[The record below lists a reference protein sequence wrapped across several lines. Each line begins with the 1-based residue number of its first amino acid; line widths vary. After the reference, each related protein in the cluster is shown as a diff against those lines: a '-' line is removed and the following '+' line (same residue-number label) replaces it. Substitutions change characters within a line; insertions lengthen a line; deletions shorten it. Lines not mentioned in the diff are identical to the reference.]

1 MIILV
6 IFLVSMLFFS
16 PSAEALNIQAGEA
29 APDFTL
35 STTEGNTVSLSEYR
49 DEVVA
54 LIYWRTGQ
62 KRSLLAVKDG
72 NDVLEEFKKKNMK
85 ILSIIA
91 DSDNKDDAEKTFSE
105 NGIEYPLLVDYDRVF
120 YSTYGIRVYPTTII
134 IDKDG
139 KLSYVIPSHPLTYK
153 KLLKGHIRKA
163 LGEIDE
169 AGLQEALST
178 KKEDYD
184 KDEKDALRRYNLALK
199 FTKSGMHDL
208 AIDTVLKAINAKP
221 EMTKPHIL
229 LGFLYLETNE
239 SDQALDAF
247 NKALE
252 LDPDSRDAKTGLG
265 GALVLKGKADSA
277 IEILHDAATANPYP
291 QMAYYELGRAYEL
304 KGDKDKS
311 IEMYK
316 KAIEKIVKKNV
327 LPSAISKCQ

>member
-1 MIILV
+1 MIFLA
-6 IFLVSMLFFS
+6 IFLVSILFFS
-16 PSAEALNIQAGEA
+16 PAAGALSIQAGEA

-35 STTEGNTVSLSEYR
+35 SSTDGNTVSLSEYR

-72 NDVLEEFKKKNMK
+72 NDVLKEFKKKNIK
-85 ILSIIA
+85 VLSIIA
-91 DSDNKDDAEKTFSE
+91 DSDNKDDAEKIFSE
-105 NGIEYPLLVDYDRVF
+105 NGIEYPLLVDYDRTF

-134 IDKDG
+134 INKDG
-139 KLSYVIPSHPLTYK
+139 KVSYTIPSHPLTYK
-153 KLLKGHIRKA
+153 KLLKGYIRKA

-169 AGLQEALST
+169 AGLKEALLT
-178 KKEDYD
+178 KREKHD
-184 KDEKDALRRYNLALK
+184 KSELEALRLYNLALK
-199 FTKSGMHDL
+199 FTQSGMHDL
-208 AIDTVLKAINAKP
+208 AIDTVLKSIAAKP
-221 EMTKPHIL
+221 ELTKPHIL
-229 LGFLYLETNE
+229 LGFLYLETKE
-239 SDQALDAF
+239 DDQAMDAF

-265 GALVLKGKADSA
+265 GALILKGKADSA
-277 IEILHDAATANPYP
+277 IEILNDAATANPYP

-316 KAIEKIVKKNV
+316 KAIEKIIKKNI
-327 LPSAISKCQ
+327 LPSAISKCR